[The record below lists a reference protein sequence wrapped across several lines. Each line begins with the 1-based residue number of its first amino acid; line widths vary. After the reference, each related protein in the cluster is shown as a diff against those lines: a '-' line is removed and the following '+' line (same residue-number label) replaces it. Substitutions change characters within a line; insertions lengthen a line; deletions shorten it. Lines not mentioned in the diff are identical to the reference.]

1 MSNGVQSNNQ
11 NNGASNFTQV
21 TYDPTNRP
29 TLFNRRLDGVQLIIA
44 TMSVIAFIVTVAL
57 VITILAVGLDH
68 PTSDKTLVFSD
79 NQYCSKLG
87 KDLLINDIGN
97 IFDAGVLLALCRAM
111 TSPKTSGL
119 LGGGVAMLTNM
130 RTNVNDGLF
139 WEFLPERPR
148 GNRNLSEEQR
158 KNLRFIPGT
167 IKGLHHM
174 SIRGKLTFPRIL
186 EFLYQFGEPTAVGT
200 LSQDTKSILNSMDKF
215 YNNKTLQEFIFSK
228 EGSSIFTPVDYNDYN
243 VYEGTTQRLLFDK
256 VIVDSAIGPF
266 AGTELFQLLSLIKK
280 DGKAFNPEINKKY
293 VKYAYLSYEGHNK
306 IERDLTAERPDHD
319 FTKDDKQIHDMFMAD
334 QTIDKLKNNLQT
346 KLNNPNGISPIDVDS
361 ITIMHQGLSLQIL
374 LTMGK
379 AADLTDNGPFDTG
392 HDKFYFPSF
401 DSQIDLINTDDTL
414 PADSLAQSPTNKNFR
429 PVMPYAP
436 IYIKPTCGVCSLQAA
451 ISLQFRKTYKVANQM
466 PLISQLQMIQKLNR
480 IHNEELAGISSKQK
494 SDYFNSIKRMN
505 VDFLGVAGQ
514 TGDKLQMG
522 TTGLNANDF
531 GVSSENIEG
540 FSDDIL
546 INQRFDNLPL
556 LMAHHGDFGYMGFE
570 YFNETSKRFQ

>member
-1 MSNGVQSNNQ
+1 MSNGVQSTNQ

-44 TMSVIAFIVTVAL
+44 TMSVVAFIVTVAL

-200 LSQDTKSILNSMDKF
+200 LSQDTKSILRMDGNFKNNCRDGMFHSLYFNFSISNLPNNHLHYDPLSTDKRKRIKQAEPQIFLSKISQKTTKDRRSMSP
-215 YNNKTLQEFIFSK
+215 L
-228 EGSSIFTPVDYNDYN
+228 
-243 VYEGTTQRLLFDK
+243 
-256 VIVDSAIGPF
+256 
-266 AGTELFQLLSLIKK
+266 LLSFDRSK
-280 DGKAFNPEINKKY
+280 
-293 VKYAYLSYEGHNK
+293 S
-306 IERDLTAERPDHD
+306 T
-319 FTKDDKQIHDMFMAD
+319 
-334 QTIDKLKNNLQT
+334 QT
-346 KLNNPNGISPIDVDS
+346 
-361 ITIMHQGLSLQIL
+361 
-374 LTMGK
+374 
-379 AADLTDNGPFDTG
+379 
-392 HDKFYFPSF
+392 
-401 DSQIDLINTDDTL
+401 
-414 PADSLAQSPTNKNFR
+414 
-429 PVMPYAP
+429 
-436 IYIKPTCGVCSLQAA
+436 
-451 ISLQFRKTYKVANQM
+451 
-466 PLISQLQMIQKLNR
+466 
-480 IHNEELAGISSKQK
+480 
-494 SDYFNSIKRMN
+494 
-505 VDFLGVAGQ
+505 
-514 TGDKLQMG
+514 
-522 TTGLNANDF
+522 
-531 GVSSENIEG
+531 
-540 FSDDIL
+540 
-546 INQRFDNLPL
+546 
-556 LMAHHGDFGYMGFE
+556 
-570 YFNETSKRFQ
+570 